1 MAWIFPPLTGGRSVQ
16 TSKSWNSACAPTTTA
31 SRLRPRTLQLRGRRP
46 PVPEL
51 QPEACIP
58 QFLLLCPQLLPGT
71 SVRPGSAQFLS
82 PHQLDCG
89 KGDRPEAHTG
99 LGVPTQ
105 SLVLSGWGKE
115 DSREGGPGLK
125 GCCSQQ
131 GPFFLWALKGRLWGS
146 SGGKTSVIGI
156 NSTSLLFG
164 IPYLF
169 WGEVGTRKGAGE
181 GVHEKCLKAT
191 FPV

>member
-1 MAWIFPPLTGGRSVQ
+1 MWTVK
-16 TSKSWNSACAPTTTA
+16 SKA
-31 SRLRPRTLQLRGRRP
+31 RLCNFQ
-46 PVPEL
+46 
-51 QPEACIP
+51 
-58 QFLLLCPQLLPGT
+58 
-71 SVRPGSAQFLS
+71 PGSERYIRTCETPTHS
-82 PHQLDCG
+82 S
-89 KGDRPEAHTG
+89 
-99 LGVPTQ
+99 LGIDING
-105 SLVLSGWGKE
+105 SKLRMGIGGKE